1 MRRRDFIKVTVGSV
15 AAWPLAARAQQPTQL
30 TIGVLQ
36 PRSRADAATA
46 LEAFR
51 RGLRETGFVEGKNL
65 AIEYRFAEDQLA
77 QLPVLAADLIE
88 RRVAVIVAGARGGE
102 AAKAL
107 TTTVPIVFLSAGDA
121 VRTGL
126 VANLNHPGGN
136 LTGVTLLS
144 LDMEAKRLG
153 LLRDLIPQATS
164 IAVLADATSDS
175 MEFQV
180 QQLQTAARSIGISIR
195 VATVRSEEDFEPAF
209 ATAVRE
215 GASVLIVTGST
226 HFLFSR
232 DRLAALAAR
241 HKIPAVYELREY
253 AEAGGLM
260 SYGASTTDAYRQ
272 IGVYTGRILKG
283 EKPANLPVLQPTRFE
298 LVINLKTAKALGL
311 TIPSGVMAIADE
323 VIE

>member
-1 MRRRDFIKVTVGSV
+1 MRRRELIKIIGG
-15 AAWPLAARAQQPTQL
+15 AAASWPLAASAQQPTL
-30 TIGVLQ
+30 STIGVLQ
-36 PRSRADAATA
+36 PRSRADAATV

-107 TTTVPIVFLSAGDA
+107 TTTVPIVFLSAGDP

-136 LTGVTLLS
+136 LTGVSLLS

-175 MEFQV
+175 MAFQV
-180 QQLQTAARSIGISIR
+180 QQLQTAARSIGIS
-195 VATVRSEEDFEPAF
+195 RSGLRRFGVKGTSNLHWRPLF
-209 ATAVRE
+209 GRE
-215 GASVLIVTGST
+215 QA
-226 HFLFSR
+226 H
-232 DRLAALAAR
+232 
-241 HKIPAVYELREY
+241 
-253 AEAGGLM
+253 
-260 SYGASTTDAYRQ
+260 
-272 IGVYTGRILKG
+272 
-283 EKPANLPVLQPTRFE
+283 
-298 LVINLKTAKALGL
+298 
-311 TIPSGVMAIADE
+311 
-323 VIE
+323 

>member
-1 MRRRDFIKVTVGSV
+1 MRRREFITLLGGAS
-15 AAWPLAARAQQPTQL
+15 AWPLAARAQQPTL
-30 TIGVLQ
+30 PTIGVLL

-46 LEAFR
+46 LDAFR
-51 RGLRETGFVEGKNL
+51 RGLGETGFVEGKNL

-88 RRVAVIVAGARGGE
+88 RRVAVIVAGVRGGE

-107 TTTVPIVFLSAGDA
+107 TTTVPIVFLSAGDP

-136 LTGVTLLS
+136 LTGVSLLS
-144 LDMEAKRLG
+144 LDMEDKRLG

-175 MEFQV
+175 MAFQV

-195 VATVRSEEDFEPAF
+195 VATVRSEGDFEPAF

-215 GASVLIVTGST
+215 GASALVVTGSA
-226 HFLFSR
+226 HFFFSR
-232 DRLAALAAR
+232 DRLAVVAQVLNTAAIGR
-241 HKIPAVYELREY
+241 
-253 AEAGGLM
+253 GLFGDFD
-260 SYGASTTDAYRQ
+260 S
-272 IGVYTGRILKG
+272 
-283 EKPANLPVLQPTRFE
+283 EPVLDAHKNGHQ
-298 LVINLKTAKALGL
+298 N
-311 TIPSGVMAIADE
+311 
-323 VIE
+323 